1 MFLKGSRC
9 RNDAIVII
17 LARAPKRGE
26 EDGGPVEEIWSSVER
41 IPKDRAKMLGCAPNT
56 NTNLN
61 TNPNP
66 NPNSYTV
73 HVGYFIFVRPTT
85 QLCQ

>member
-1 MFLKGSRC
+1 MFLKGSSC

-26 EDGGPVEEIWSSVER
+26 EDGGPVEEIWGSVER
-41 IPKDRAKMLGCAPNT
+41 IPKARAKMFGCAPNT
-56 NTNLN
+56 
-61 TNPNP
+61 NP

-73 HVGYFIFVRPTT
+73 HVSYFILMRPTT